1 MESSWNLHASWSII
15 DITIFID
22 HNKDARHILKRA
34 INCCLFVMFDILL
47 ISVLKLAL
55 IVWAYIVALFVPFAL
70 AYRVVQ
76 KS

>member
-1 MESSWNLHASWSII
+1 
-15 DITIFID
+15 
-22 HNKDARHILKRA
+22 
-34 INCCLFVMFDILL
+34 MFDILL